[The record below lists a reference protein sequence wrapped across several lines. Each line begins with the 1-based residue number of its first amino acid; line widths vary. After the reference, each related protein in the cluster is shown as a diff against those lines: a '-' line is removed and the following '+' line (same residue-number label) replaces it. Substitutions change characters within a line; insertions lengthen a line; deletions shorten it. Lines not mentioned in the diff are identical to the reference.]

1 MNRRSLIIGL
11 VAVAVLLV
19 AMCAYYRARRL
30 AMVPTWLNPE
40 QPPQGVASQ
49 LGVISPA
56 QAAVV
61 YGCSPLAGPCSN
73 YSAGSRVLRTYAPSL
88 ADDDD
93 ALVFR
98 LKIEGGC

>member
-1 MNRRSLIIGL
+1 MNRRSLIIG
-11 VAVAVLLV
+11 AVAIGAILLL
-19 AMCAYYRARRL
+19 MCAYYRARRL
-30 AMVPTWLNPE
+30 ASVPTWLNPE

-61 YGCSPLAGPCSN
+61 YGCAPLAGPCSN
-73 YSAGSRVLRTYAPSL
+73 YSAGSRTLRTYAPSL
-88 ADDDD
+88 TDDDN

-98 LKIEGGC
+98 LNIEGGC